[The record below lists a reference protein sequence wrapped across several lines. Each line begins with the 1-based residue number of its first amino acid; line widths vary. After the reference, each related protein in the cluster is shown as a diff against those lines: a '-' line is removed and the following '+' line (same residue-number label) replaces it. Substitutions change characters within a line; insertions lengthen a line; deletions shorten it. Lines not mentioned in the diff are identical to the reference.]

1 MRSTLALCQDG
12 QWMRWRHLPGGD
24 TDKNDISYSTSDIC
38 KKQFHFRGWDDY
50 EHSKGT
56 GHVRGEWVVGGIH
69 HENRGLLKLGHDIDR
84 PWDLVRYQAVKSMR
98 RHCSYGRW
106 RFHMSAAREHQEF
119 SGLLR
124 SAPLLP
130 RQAAGGSESAAG
142 CRR

>member
-1 MRSTLALCQDG
+1 
-12 QWMRWRHLPGGD
+12 MRWRHLPGGD

-69 HENRGLLKLGHDIDR
+69 HENRGALKLGHNIDR

-106 RFHMSAAREHQEF
+106 RFHPSAAREHQEIPN
-119 SGLLR
+119 SGYLAR
-124 SAPLLP
+124 ISM
-130 RQAAGGSESAAG
+130 RHVSAG
-142 CRR
+142 CSGA